1 MPGGLLSDDERTALL
16 ETLHVRGCDVPLHLK
31 EFRTPDVYHV
41 GDQVEYEG
49 FAYRAVRHTLYNTP
63 FSRENFDIVG
73 QVIAIAGP
81 AFGGCVPKWV
91 RPMADVMKPQVFDMG
106 LDSPTLHTD
115 GRNIPPLTELMIFAN
130 TEVVLGKIEK
140 LLEKLGV
147 DINPETKVALADF
160 REDISGDI
168 GAVDVNALVGEL
180 DNLAL
185 NGVLGHETTYHVNK
199 PDAKFKKMVKLDE
212 DKFNTTI
219 NNIKAMLGQ

>member
-1 MPGGLLSDDERTALL
+1 MSGGILSDDERTALL

-31 EFRTPDVYHV
+31 EFRTPDVYHT

-49 FAYRAVRHTLYNTP
+49 FAYRAIRHTLYNTP
-63 FSRENFDIVG
+63 FSRENFDVLG

-81 AFGGCVPKWV
+81 EFGGCVPKWV
-91 RPMADVMKPQVFDMG
+91 RPMWYVMKPEIFDMG
-106 LDSPTLHTD
+106 LDSPMLKTD

-160 REDISGDI
+160 REDIAGDI

-185 NGVLGHETTYHVNK
+185 NGVLGRSTIFQVSK
-199 PDAKFKKMVKLDE
+199 RPAQLKVVKLDE
-212 DKFNTTI
+212 DKFNAAI
-219 NNIKAMLGQ
+219 NNIKSMLGQ

>member
-1 MPGGLLSDDERTALL
+1 MSGGILSDDERTALL

-31 EFRTPDVYHV
+31 EFRTPDVYHT

-49 FAYRAVRHTLYNTP
+49 FAYRAIRHTLYNTP
-63 FSRENFDIVG
+63 FSRENFDVLG

-81 AFGGCVPKWV
+81 EFGGCVPKWV
-91 RPMADVMKPQVFDMG
+91 RPMWYVMKPEIFDMG
-106 LDSPTLHTD
+106 LDSPMLKTD

-160 REDISGDI
+160 REDIAGDI

-185 NGVLGHETTYHVNK
+185 NGVLGRSTIFQVSK
-199 PDAKFKKMVKLDE
+199 RPAQLKVVKLDE

>member
-1 MPGGLLSDDERTALL
+1 MSGGLLSDDERTALL

-31 EFRTPDVYHV
+31 EFRTPDVYHT

-49 FAYRAVRHTLYNTP
+49 FAYRAIRHTLYNTP
-63 FSRENFDIVG
+63 FSRENFDVLG

-81 AFGGCVPKWV
+81 EFGGRVPKWV
-91 RPMADVMKPQVFDMG
+91 RPMGYVMKPEIFDMG
-106 LDSPTLHTD
+106 LDSPMLKTD

-180 DNLAL
+180 DNLTL
-185 NGVLGHETTYHVNK
+185 NGVLGRSTIFQVSK
-199 PDAKFKKMVKLDE
+199 RPAQLKVVKLDE

>member
-1 MPGGLLSDDERTALL
+1 MSGGLLSDDERTALL

-31 EFRTPDVYHV
+31 EFRTPDVYHT

-49 FAYRAVRHTLYNTP
+49 FAYRAIRHTLYNTP
-63 FSRENFDIVG
+63 FSRENFDVLG

-81 AFGGCVPKWV
+81 EFGGCVPKWV
-91 RPMADVMKPQVFDMG
+91 RPMGYDMKPEIFDMG
-106 LDSPTLHTD
+106 LDSPMLKTD

-160 REDISGDI
+160 REDISGDN
-168 GAVDVNALVGEL
+168 GAGDVNALVGEL
-180 DNLAL
+180 DNLTL
-185 NGVLGHETTYHVNK
+185 NGVLGRSTIFQVSK
-199 PDAKFKKMVKLDE
+199 RPAQLKVVKLDE

>member
-1 MPGGLLSDDERTALL
+1 MSGGLLSDDERTALL

-31 EFRTPDVYHV
+31 EFRTPDVYHT

-49 FAYRAVRHTLYNTP
+49 FAYRAIRHTLYNTP
-63 FSRENFDIVG
+63 FSRENFDVLG

-81 AFGGCVPKWV
+81 EIGGCVPKWV
-91 RPMADVMKPQVFDMG
+91 RPMGYVMKPEIFDMG
-106 LDSPTLHTD
+106 LDSPMLKTD

-180 DNLAL
+180 DIFTL
-185 NGVLGHETTYHVNK
+185 NGVLGRSTIFQVSK
-199 PDAKFKKMVKLDE
+199 RPAQLKVVKLDE

-219 NNIKAMLGQ
+219 NNIKAMLGK